1 MHIHTVI
8 DQYFAPLFHLKN
20 IYTLNITYTDSV
32 ESTGIQMLSDTERW
46 MPPRDHPYC
55 DTGNNEPITISSEC
69 QTDIS
74 FVQMEYME
82 RCVNDKDSFFREVF
96 VEKVTSSDASVRQY
110 TGIPSIALLF
120 GLFNII
126 YSKCSNLKYWNGPNS
141 ANEKKLSAR
150 IKKQT
155 RTFT

>member
-1 MHIHTVI
+1 M
-8 DQYFAPLFHLKN
+8 
-20 IYTLNITYTDSV
+20 
-32 ESTGIQMLSDTERW
+32 IQNDGCLQE
-46 MPPRDHPYC
+46 
-55 DTGNNEPITISSEC
+55 ITISSEC

-141 ANEKKLSAR
+141 ANEKNYHQGLKNKPGPSRKLTLFHEFILTLVR
-150 IKKQT
+150 F
-155 RTFT
+155 R